1 MIYAFTPNGWD
12 DYAYWQGNDKKT
24 RKKINDLIKD
34 IARNGA
40 GNGLGKPEPL
50 TGNLSGF
57 YSRKIDDKNRLV
69 YKVEGGTIVVI
80 SCRYHYSDH

>member
-1 MIYAFTPNGWD
+1 MNYAFTPDGWD
-12 DYAYWQGNDKKT
+12 DYIFWQNNDKKT

-40 GNGLGKPEPL
+40 ANGLGKPEPL

-57 YSRKIDDKNRLV
+57 YSRKIDEKNRLV
-69 YKVEGGTIVVI
+69 YKVENNMVVVV
-80 SCRYHYSDH
+80 SCRYHYSDR

>member
-1 MIYAFTPNGWD
+1 MTYAFTPNGWD
-12 DYAYWQGNDKKT
+12 DYLFWQDNDRKT
-24 RKKINDLIKD
+24 RKKINDLLKD

-40 GNGLGKPEPL
+40 ANGLGKPEPL

-69 YKVEGGTIVVI
+69 YKVENNTVIVI
-80 SCRYHYSDH
+80 SCRYHYSDR

>member
-12 DYAYWQGNDKKT
+12 DYAYWQGNGK
-24 RKKINDLIKD
+24 RKKINGLIKD

-69 YKVEGGTIVVI
+69 YKVEGGAIVVI

>member
-1 MIYAFTPNGWD
+1 MNYAFTPDGWD
-12 DYAYWQGNDKKT
+12 DYIFWQNNDKKT

-40 GNGLGKPEPL
+40 ANGLGKPEPL

-69 YKVEGGTIVVI
+69 YKVENNMVVVV
-80 SCRYHYSDH
+80 SCRYHYSDR